1 MPDYIRD
8 VTENMFLADIRARDI
23 DNLGLVVHN
32 ECKQYVFDK
41 RSDAHRFRGEAVN
54 KSLAKLGV
62 DQLKLLR
69 KYSNRHDKRFLAKMI
84 DKAMVK
90 ANVKVES
97 RRYQE
102 KEDLWRSGIYIYHDN
117 EIAFFISECLRC
129 KERSGS
135 THIILLDAPKTK
147 FMVITNYK
155 A

>member
-8 VTENMFLADIRARDI
+8 ATEHMYLEDIKARDI
-23 DNLGLVVHN
+23 DNLGLVVHS
-32 ECKQYVFDK
+32 ECKQHIFDK
-41 RSDAHRFRGEAVN
+41 RSEAHFFRGTAVN
-54 KSLAKLGV
+54 GALKKLGV
-62 DQLKLLR
+62 DQLKFL
-69 KYSNRHDKRFLAKMI
+69 KQYSNRHDKRFLAKMI

-97 RRYQE
+97 RRYRE
-102 KEDLWRSGIYIYHDN
+102 HEDIWRSGIYIYHDS

-147 FMVITNYK
+147 FMVITNFK
-155 A
+155 E